1 MKIPPFWIKEKVRRQ
16 DGSVWKL
23 RGISFESMSDARER
37 LDERRRLR
45 EAFAGA
51 PAASEQDVEEYR
63 AKLRALDEL
72 HEGEY
77 AVLTLE
83 PVLEQLDENNIVT
96 RNRYGVKVLNSTSVC
111 FVDVDEYPLSLGD
124 SLRALFGRKTSPEEK
139 LIEKLRSLCAADE
152 SLGVRLYRTH
162 QGWRVM
168 MSGRGIA
175 PDSERMNELFAALH
189 ADSLYASLCKRQKCW
204 RARLTPKPYRVGV
217 TGYPAPMDSESAS
230 APKILEWLQRYESA
244 CAGKA
249 VCRLVESMGRKITGN
264 VVELHDAE
272 TAAGVQDAPLA

>member
-45 EAFAGA
+45 EAFAEA

-77 AVLTLE
+77 SVLTLE

-152 SLGVRLYRTH
+152 SLGVRLYRTR

-189 ADSLYASLCKRQKCW
+189 ADCLYASLCKRQKCW

-230 APKILEWLQRYESA
+230 SPKILEWLQRYESA